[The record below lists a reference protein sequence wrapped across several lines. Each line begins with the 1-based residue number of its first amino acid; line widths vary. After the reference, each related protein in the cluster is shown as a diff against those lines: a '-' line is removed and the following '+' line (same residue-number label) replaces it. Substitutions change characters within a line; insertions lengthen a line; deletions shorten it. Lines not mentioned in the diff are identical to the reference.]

1 MPVLDFFHKKKKI
14 KKEDKKEKQEVKKAK
29 EVKKVKEVKPSK
41 VEVPKLKKRK
51 EVPQIYRILKSP
63 HISEKSTDLIEKSQY
78 VFKVFPNTNKTE
90 IKKAIESHYGVDVL
104 SVNLIKIP
112 AKRRR
117 LGRITGFRKGYKK
130 AIIKIKKGQKIE
142 IL

>member
-1 MPVLDFFHKKKKI
+1 MPVLDFLHKKKKM
-14 KKEDKKEKQEVKKAK
+14 KKEDKKEKK
-29 EVKKVKEVKPSK
+29 EAKKVKEVKPSR
-41 VEVPKLKKRK
+41 VEVPKLKRRK
-51 EVPQIYRILKSP
+51 EFPQIYRILKSP

-90 IKKAIESHYGVDVL
+90 IKKAVESYYGVDVL

-117 LGRITGFRKGYKK
+117 LGKISGFRTGHKK

>member
-1 MPVLDFFHKKKKI
+1 MPVLDFLHKKKKV
-14 KKEDKKEKQEVKKAK
+14 KTEDKKEKKEAKKA
-29 EVKKVKEVKPSK
+29 KEVKPSK
-41 VEVPKLKKRK
+41 VEAPKLKKRK
-51 EVPQIYRILKSP
+51 EISQIYRILKSP
-63 HISEKSTDLIEKSQY
+63 HISEKSTDLTEKSQY

-90 IKKAIESHYGVDVL
+90 IKKAIEGHYGVDVL

-117 LGRITGFRKGYKK
+117 LGRISGFRKGYKK